1 MFRTARQH
9 ADKTYVSE
17 IAALEPG
24 TEWERYTVCIYT
36 FGQEDSI
43 AYNVFVLYNRVTK
56 FFRCSLFHQ
65 SPFLPSKRYFEIFC
79 EFTKIFHICI
89 MLLTECCMRQFSV
102 WLSTVL

>member
-1 MFRTARQH
+1 MFRAARQH

-24 TEWERYTVCIYT
+24 TEWERYTVLYIYCT
-36 FGQEDSI
+36 SGQEDSI
-43 AYNVFVLYNRVTK
+43 AYNVFVLYNRLTK

-79 EFTKIFHICI
+79 EFTKIFA
-89 MLLTECCMRQFSV
+89 
-102 WLSTVL
+102 